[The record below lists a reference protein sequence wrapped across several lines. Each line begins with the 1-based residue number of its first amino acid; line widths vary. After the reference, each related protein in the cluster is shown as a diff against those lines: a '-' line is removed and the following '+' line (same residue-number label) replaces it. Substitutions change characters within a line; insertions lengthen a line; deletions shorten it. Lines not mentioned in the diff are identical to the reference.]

1 MNRKV
6 EEQFLKAYEEYAEAI
21 YRHCY
26 FRVFNKQRAEELM
39 QDTFT
44 KTWLYLSKGKKV
56 DNLRAFLYRVAG
68 NLVIDES
75 RKNKMASLEAWL
87 EEGEGENDIPT
98 EGHKDI
104 LRSVMAKEVV
114 QAMAGLRKEDQEI
127 LTLRF
132 VSDLD
137 PREIAQILGISPNNA
152 SVKINRAVAELR
164 KII

>member
-44 KTWLYLSKGKKV
+44 KTWLYLSRGKKV

-87 EEGEGENDIPT
+87 EAGEGENDIPT

-104 LRSVMAKEVV
+104 LRSAMAKEVV
-114 QAMAGLRKEDQEI
+114 RAMDRLDKDDQEI

-132 VSDLD
+132 VSRSEERRVGKECRL
-137 PREIAQILGISPNNA
+137 
-152 SVKINRAVAELR
+152 
-164 KII
+164 

>member
-44 KTWLYLSKGKKV
+44 KTWLYLSRGKKV

-87 EEGEGENDIPT
+87 EAGEGENDIPT

-104 LRSVMAKEVV
+104 LRSAMAKEVV
-114 QAMAGLRKEDQEI
+114 RAMDRLDKDDQEI

-137 PREIAQILGISPNNA
+137 PKEIAIILGISPNNA

-164 KII
+164 KIV

>member
-1 MNRKV
+1 MNKKV

-44 KTWLYLSKGKKV
+44 KTWLYLSRGKKV

-104 LRSVMAKEVV
+104 LRSAMAKEVV
-114 QAMAGLRKEDQEI
+114 RAMGGLRKEDQEI

-137 PREIAQILGISPNNA
+137 PKEIAVILGISSNNV

>member
-1 MNRKV
+1 MNKKV

-44 KTWLYLSKGKKV
+44 KTWLYLSRGKKV

-104 LRSVMAKEVV
+104 LRSAMAKEVV
-114 QAMAGLRKEDQEI
+114 RAMGGLRKEDQEI

-137 PREIAQILGISPNNA
+137 PKEIAAILEISPNNV